1 MVVQIKIKTLM
12 PPWSRGG
19 LGLWSFCDHLYK
31 KIKRLPNFLQKAP
44 FLTFCMRD
52 FKGPCDQCRIATLA
66 SPPLPCRVL
75 ILINSNELLW
85 KVDRKRYFAFGR
97 VLNFYLY
104 IGETNVYSYGFVIY
118 QVKILKSNR
127 FGSLSDSSI

>member
-1 MVVQIKIKTLM
+1 M
-12 PPWSRGG
+12 PPCSRGG
-19 LGLWSFCDHLYK
+19 LWSKGLCDHLYK
-31 KIKRLPNFLQKAP
+31 KNQKTP
-44 FLTFCMRD
+44 LLTFCMGD
-52 FKGPCDQCRIATLA
+52 CKGPCDQCHIATMA

-104 IGETNVYSYGFVIY
+104 IGETNVYSYCYV
-118 QVKILKSNR
+118 
-127 FGSLSDSSI
+127 SSQDIKK